1 MSRGSWLSR
10 ERRWSRTRGA
20 GASCTASRSRSSES
34 GNSEV
39 LSAWL
44 EKSLDAR
51 YKGAYPA
58 IERFL
63 TTQGRRKFL
72 KPLYEDL
79 MAAAPWGPAEARRLY
94 QRARPTYHAVAV
106 STLDGIVR

>member
-1 MSRGSWLSR
+1 MPQDLPAALMSELDARFKL
-10 ERRWSRTRGA
+10 T
-20 GASCTASRSRSSES
+20 ES

-44 EKSLDAR
+44 EKSLDTKYTA
-51 YKGAYPA
+51 AHPA

-72 KPLYEDL
+72 RPLYTKLAATPEG
-79 MAAAPWGPAEARRLY
+79 MAFAKQIYA
-94 QRARPTYHAVAV
+94 RARPMYHAV
-106 STLDGIVR
+106 SRQTIDTIVK